1 MPATQPRHHLEA
13 EHSPA
18 RIRSRLLEKNH
29 GGYIRDA
36 MLGAIDGGITSFVVV
51 AGAVGA
57 GFSSIVVIIL
67 GCANLLA
74 DGFSMAASNFI
85 GIRSEK
91 EKAEQA
97 HREEQLH
104 IDLIPDGQREELRQ
118 IFASKGLEG
127 RTLDEVVEII
137 AANRELWAQTV
148 VQELFGMQPVDAG
161 KPLRAGAA
169 TFVAFVV
176 IGAIPL
182 LPFIVPGLAADQ
194 AFAASAVVTSL
205 AFFAVGFAKG
215 RLLDSPAVRSGF
227 ETLMIGGGAAV
238 MAYGIGVV
246 LRAWLG
252 GEVTV

>member
-1 MPATQPRHHLEA
+1 MPVTRQRHHLEA

-29 GGYIRDA
+29 GGYLRDA

-57 GFSSIVVIIL
+57 GFSSVVVIIL

-85 GIRSEK
+85 GIKSEK
-91 EKAEQA
+91 EKAERA

-104 IDLIPDGQREELRQ
+104 IDLIPEGQREELRQ
-118 IFASKGLEG
+118 IFANKGFEG
-127 RTLDEVVEII
+127 RTLDEIVDII

-169 TFVAFVV
+169 TFVAFVG

-182 LPFIVPGLAADQ
+182 LPFVIPGLPPGR
-194 AFAASAVVTSL
+194 AFAASAVITSL
-205 AFFAVGFAKG
+205 AFFTVGFAKG
-215 RLLDSPAVRSGF
+215 RALESRAVRSGF

-238 MAYGIGVV
+238 LAYGIGVV

-252 GEVTV
+252 GEVTA